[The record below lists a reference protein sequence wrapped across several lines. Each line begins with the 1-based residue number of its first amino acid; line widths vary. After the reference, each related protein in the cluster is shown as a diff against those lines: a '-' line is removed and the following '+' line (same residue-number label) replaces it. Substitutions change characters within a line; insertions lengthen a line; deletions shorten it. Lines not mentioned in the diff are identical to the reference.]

1 MFTLSHV
8 RTVCALTLSLSVS
21 GLTHAAYSKVISFG
35 DSLSDVGNVYTA
47 TALAPGGPT
56 PGAPYFNGR
65 FSDGPVWVETLATG
79 LGLSPATAS
88 LLGGDNYS
96 WGGAR
101 VSDNSSVPSV
111 QAQIGAVGQTGSYFD
126 NTGGVADPNAL
137 YTVLIGG
144 NDINAVDGSTYTITD
159 LQSDALAVA
168 NSVNALIAAGA
179 ESVLVGNVPDLG
191 GAPVCDGNEAACT
204 GATDLFNGF
213 LSAGLAGVDP
223 SKLIFL
229 DLFTIGQDIQA
240 DLAGNGFTNGDANCL
255 ATAYTGPGSCDTY
268 VFWDTLHPTGT
279 AHEIIGDA
287 AVAASVPVPAAL
299 PLMLSALMG
308 LGAIK
313 RARKA

>member
-1 MFTLSHV
+1 MFTLSHA
-8 RTVCALTLSLSVS
+8 RTVCALTLSLTVS

-47 TALAPGGPT
+47 TAGAT

-111 QAQIGAVGQTGSYFD
+111 QAQIGAVGVTGSYFN

-144 NDINAVDGSTYTITD
+144 NDINAVDGSTYTTTD
-159 LQSDALAVA
+159 LQNDALAVA

-191 GAPVCDGNEAACT
+191 GAPVCDGNEAALVQAQLTC
-204 GATDLFNGF
+204 
-213 LSAGLAGVDP
+213 SM
-223 SKLIFL
+223 
-229 DLFTIGQDIQA
+229 DILVQ
-240 DLAGNGFTNGDANCL
+240 G
-255 ATAYTGPGSCDTY
+255 
-268 VFWDTLHPTGT
+268 
-279 AHEIIGDA
+279 
-287 AVAASVPVPAAL
+287 
-299 PLMLSALMG
+299 
-308 LGAIK
+308 
-313 RARKA
+313 